1 MTEVPRSLPAFA
13 SFFLTKHVP
22 CAALALAMLSS
33 LIWLPSLFMG
43 LPLLA
48 IFMSFVAVLLHM
60 LTPALFAVIFIGGGL
75 RYALQVTAI
84 VAFGIT
90 LISGMNL
97 LIGVLVA
104 LLYGILPIW
113 ATKSLMS
120 IGGISRS
127 AIQLLFGLFTAVC
140 MGLLF
145 TAQSQGVDLHAMVDL
160 LLTPMFSNMAHD
172 VGSLPAEGLAQV
184 QNLLSWSL
192 PGLLVFGIWT
202 MWWMDVIYARKFAV
216 TYGFYRGD
224 IASLLTLNLSKN
236 MAYLFMVS
244 LMVANLHL
252 ATLQYVAISL
262 AIVLAGVFSIQGIA
276 VVHVWLKS
284 RDMQMVI
291 VMMYMLLFVW
301 SMMLIPFIILGLLD
315 IWYDYRRNI
324 YPTLGG
330 K

>member
-84 VAFGIT
+84 VTLGVT

-97 LIGVLVA
+97 LLGVLVG
-104 LLYGILPIW
+104 LLYGVLPIW
-113 ATKSLMS
+113 ATNSLRS

-127 AIQLLFGLFTAVC
+127 AIQLLFGLFAAVC